1 MLLRLV
7 VSYYSDSPSRGAKSV
22 VSAASVRLDEQVGQV
37 FGGSCG
43 VVFAVAVAVVV
54 VVVVVAVVV
63 VRCLWLLVPVVVI
76 VKVVGVVI

>member
-54 VVVVVAVVV
+54 VVVVAVVV